1 MLGQHGP
8 RSRPHT
14 AVTHPGCLS
23 CSPCTRGRSPF
34 PCARCT
40 SRQCSV
46 SAHEEAPL
54 HLTAPRCQHLA
65 VPHDEAATARTG
77 KTASPRPQKQM
88 RHALGSTGCGHERRG
103 DMGGS
108 ASQGRDGWAAP
119 AMGGGNEGQAAWRPG
134 GVTGAE
140 CWWGRVAFWG
150 ADRRTAGNTPAISA
164 ALSEPHLSKTSR
176 SFALGGALLEP
187 DTEGHSS
194 CPSRDRSAWGHRGP
208 GSGPSTPFS
217 RLSFHTREPVY
228 SNVFNFTTLI
238 FNSNSQFRHV
248 LISLPAALR
257 GVTGGRGHGHCEGSR
272 LSKGGGSGPGQRR

>member
-1 MLGQHGP
+1 M
-8 RSRPHT
+8 
-14 AVTHPGCLS
+14 GC
-23 CSPCTRGRSPF
+23 PCRGG
-34 PCARCT
+34 A
-40 SRQCSV
+40 
-46 SAHEEAPL
+46 
-54 HLTAPRCQHLA
+54 
-65 VPHDEAATARTG
+65 
-77 KTASPRPQKQM
+77 
-88 RHALGSTGCGHERRG
+88 
-103 DMGGS
+103 
-108 ASQGRDGWAAP
+108 
-119 AMGGGNEGQAAWRPG
+119 GNEGQAAWHPG

-150 ADRRTAGNTPAISA
+150 ADRRTAGNTLAISA

-217 RLSFHTREPVY
+217 CLSFHTHEPVY